1 MWIETQDGYTIA
13 NVETGTAV
21 MFRDY
26 NGIWEIYFIAGD
38 SSLSHVCAVYKNE
51 ATARKAFEDF
61 KAKLRR
67 NGEKI
72 FKFKEDEADERN

>member
-1 MWIETQDGYTIA
+1 MWIETQDGNAVTDIENGSTIILRIHI
-13 NVETGTAV
+13 NV
-21 MFRDY
+21 
-26 NGIWEIYFIAGD
+26 WEI
-38 SSLSHVCAVYKNE
+38 SLSVGVSNLSRVCAVYKNE